1 MHIADPDRSLIPARC
16 ARSAARGNILLIAL
30 LILVLAGAIAVGA
43 VSLVGSG
50 TSASADRVQSEQA
63 LFAAESGIRRI
74 GLGPIECVTG
84 QTYAVGSNAWFD
96 CDPPADAPC
105 TNEAHSLVR
114 GWVGAAS
121 QAGALAVQHICI
133 NLDLVG
139 GAGPP
144 PECDEADSS
153 WTCAFDDGD
162 VGPGGGPGSDF
173 DNLYAAQDVTIRG
186 GGNRTVEGDACF
198 ADGAEVRG
206 RLNFQGNVYW
216 ETAENTS
223 GGSSNYLGCVYVAG
237 EVDVSLTDD
246 PDACDEIGSWCP
258 HGGGGDSGWGYSE

>member
-1 MHIADPDRSLIPARC
+1 MHISDPERAPMPCCPGRRAD
-16 ARSAARGNILLIAL
+16 RGNILLIAL

-63 LFAAESGIRRI
+63 LLAAESGIRRI
-74 GLGPIECVTG
+74 GRGPLECVTG
-84 QTYAVGSNAWFD
+84 ATHAVGSNAWFG
-96 CDPPADAPC
+96 CDPPAGAACAHD
-105 TNEAHSLVR
+105 AHSLVR
-114 GWVGAAS
+114 GWVGAPS
-121 QAGALAVQHICI
+121 EAGARAVQHICI

-139 GAGPP
+139 GSGPP
-144 PECDEADSS
+144 PGCDDADPD

-173 DNLYAAQDVTIRG
+173 DNLYVAQDVTIQG

-198 ADGAEVRG
+198 ADGAEVNG
-206 RLNFQGNVYW
+206 RLNFEGNVYW

-223 GGSSNYLGCVYVAG
+223 GGSSNYEGCVYVAG

-246 PDACDEIGSWCP
+246 PDACDEIDAWCP
-258 HGGGGDSGWGYSE
+258 HLAGGDSGWGYSE